1 MTWKGH
7 LSILRDMLNCTHHT
21 SCIENALNQADTL
34 CRKTGARLTITRRK
48 ILEMLW
54 QSHQPRKAYD
64 LLSELSTSDAAAKPP
79 TVYRALEFL
88 QDMGLVHKVE
98 SLNAYIGCNGCDA
111 HQYLICQKCG
121 SVSDIGDAKLAA
133 SVRSKAAEH
142 GFQVSNS
149 IIEIKG
155 QCERCVS

>member
-1 MTWKGH
+1 
-7 LSILRDMLNCTHHT
+7 MLNCSHHT
-21 SCIENALNQADTL
+21 DCIEHALQHADDI
-34 CRKTGARLTITRRK
+34 CRKTGVRLTTTRRK
-48 ILEMLW
+48 ILAMLW

-64 LLSELSTSDAAAKPP
+64 LLAELSQGDVSAKPP

-88 QDMGLVHKVE
+88 QEMGLAHKVE

-121 SVSDIGDAKLAA
+121 EVTDLGDAGLANTV
-133 SVRSKAAEH
+133 SNKAAER
-142 GFQVSNS
+142 GFKVANS

-155 QCERCVS
+155 QCEGCVS